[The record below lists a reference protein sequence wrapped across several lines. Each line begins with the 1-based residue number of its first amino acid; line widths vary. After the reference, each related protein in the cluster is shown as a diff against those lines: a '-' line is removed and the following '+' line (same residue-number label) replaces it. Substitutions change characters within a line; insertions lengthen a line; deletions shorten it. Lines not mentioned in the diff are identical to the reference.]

1 MPALRAARAFRAGTA
16 GLCVALLAGALVGAA
31 QARPPAPGAPG
42 ERHTWAPADK
52 HGFGS
57 AIGPESPAWFTLRSA
72 ELSEIYYPDLSTPS
86 FRDLEFAVTDGRSF
100 LDRETDAAVRSE
112 VEALPGALAFRQTT
126 ETARWKLTKTW
137 VTDPRRATVLADVRF
152 QARTRRPLEVYL
164 LADPAPG
171 NDGNDDRGAAGDGAL
186 LAWDDTVASA
196 VVAEPRLRHAT
207 SGYAATARSR
217 IWAVASSPETSTTG
231 APPEA
236 KAAAACR
243 AASTCRCRGRRRPRW
258 PTPARGR
265 RQGRGRARRCRRARA
280 AAAARRSRGRRGRR
294 GGRGRDRGC
303 GRRGRRRGRRAPRR
317 SSSRRCRRRSGRT
330 IWNG

>member
-1 MPALRAARAFRAGTA
+1 MPALRAARAYRAGTA
-16 GLCVALLAGALVGAA
+16 GLCVALLAGTLVGAA

-152 QARTRRPLEVYL
+152 KH
-164 LADPAPG
+164 G
-171 NDGNDDRGAAGDGAL
+171 
-186 LAWDDTVASA
+186 
-196 VVAEPRLRHAT
+196 
-207 SGYAATARSR
+207 
-217 IWAVASSPETSTTG
+217 
-231 APPEA
+231 
-236 KAAAACR
+236 
-243 AASTCRCRGRRRPRW
+243 
-258 PTPARGR
+258 
-265 RQGRGRARRCRRARA
+265 
-280 AAAARRSRGRRGRR
+280 R
-294 GGRGRDRGC
+294 GGRSRSTCSPIPPPATTATTTAARPVTARCWRGTTPSPAPWSPSRGC
-303 GRRGRRRGRRAPRR
+303 GMRPAATPQRQATHAPRWTPSAGWAGATTR
-317 SSSRRCRRRSGRT
+317 
-330 IWNG
+330 